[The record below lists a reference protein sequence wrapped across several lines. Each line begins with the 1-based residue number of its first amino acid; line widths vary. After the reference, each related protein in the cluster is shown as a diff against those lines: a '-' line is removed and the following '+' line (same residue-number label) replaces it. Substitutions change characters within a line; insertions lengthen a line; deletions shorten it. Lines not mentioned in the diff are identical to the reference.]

1 MKKAGRILALLAG
14 TGIVLGI
21 ALTAK
26 ADEATVSRNT
36 LQFQSIQGNMQIWA
50 EDINLLQDKLSGIP
64 QEAFRPDYYSGD

>member
-1 MKKAGRILALLAG
+1 MKKAGRILVLLAG
-14 TGIVLGI
+14 MGIVLRI

-26 ADEATVSRNT
+26 ADEAIGSCNT

-64 QEAFRPDYYSGD
+64 QEAFRPDYYSGG